1 MEMDATATYDR
12 VSLIK
17 AIAKYSKSNDRIA
30 IWQLVNT
37 FIPYAAL
44 VALMIVMVRQNIPYW
59 MTLIV
64 GVIAGLF
71 LIRIFIFF
79 HDACHGSFF
88 STRKANAIIGTITGI
103 LTFTPYFNWRHS
115 HAIHHSTAG
124 NLDKRGTGD
133 VWTMTVDEYKA
144 ATKLHRFL
152 YRFIR
157 HPLVMFGLGP
167 LIMFVIVHRFAEK
180 HATKRDRQSVV
191 ITNLAILAILILS
204 HFTIG
209 IGTYIKVQLPI
220 IYFSGILGLWL
231 FYVQHQYEKVYWVH
245 DDEWNRIR
253 AAMEGASYYKLPKVM
268 QWFSG
273 SIGFH
278 HIHHLKAGIPNYNL
292 QKCYDAIPEL
302 QKVVPITLRTSVR
315 SLWMHLIDE
324 STGRMVSF
332 REATKS

>member
-17 AIAKYSKSNDRIA
+17 AIAKYSKSNNRIA

-144 ATKLHRFL
+144 ATKLQRFL

-157 HPLVMFGLGP
+157 HPLIMFGLGP

-180 HATKRDRQSVV
+180 HAAKRDRQSVV

-220 IYFSGILGLWL
+220 TYFSGILGLWL
-231 FYVQHQYEKVYWVH
+231 FYVQHQFEKVYWVH

>member
-88 STRKANAIIGTITGI
+88 STRKANTIIGTITGI

-144 ATKLHRFL
+144 ATKLQRFL

-157 HPLVMFGLGP
+157 HPLIMFGLGP

-180 HATKRDRQSVV
+180 HAAKRDRQSVV

-220 IYFSGILGLWL
+220 TYFSGILGLWL

-332 REATKS
+332 REVAQ

>member
-1 MEMDATATYDR
+1 MEMDATVTYDR

-17 AIAKYSKSNDRIA
+17 ASAKYSKSNDRIA

-157 HPLVMFGLGP
+157 HPLIMFGLGP

-180 HATKRDRQSVV
+180 HAAKRDRQSVV

-220 IYFSGILGLWL
+220 TYFSGILGLWL

-332 REATKS
+332 LEATKS

>member
-17 AIAKYSKSNDRIA
+17 AIAKYSKSNNRIA

-88 STRKANAIIGTITGI
+88 STRKANTIIGTITGI

-144 ATKLHRFL
+144 ATKLQRFL

-157 HPLVMFGLGP
+157 HPLIMFGLGP
-167 LIMFVIVHRFAEK
+167 LIMFLIVHRFAEK
-180 HATKRDRQSVV
+180 HAAKRDRQSVV

-220 IYFSGILGLWL
+220 TYFSGILGLWL

-332 REATKS
+332 REAAQ

>member
-12 VSLIK
+12 ASLIK
-17 AIAKYSKSNDRIA
+17 AIAKYGKSNDRIA
-30 IWQLVNT
+30 LWQLVNT

-59 MTLIV
+59 LTLIV

-88 STRKANAIIGTITGI
+88 STRKANTIIGTITGI

-133 VWTMTVDEYKA
+133 VWTMTVEEFKA
-144 ATKLHRFL
+144 ANKFQRFI

-167 LIMFVIVHRFAEK
+167 LIMFLIVHRFAEK
-180 HATKRDRQSVV
+180 YSTKRDRQSVV

-204 HFTIG
+204 YFTIG

-220 IYFSGILGLWL
+220 TYFSGILGLWL
-231 FYVQHQYEKVYWVH
+231 FYVQHQYEDVYWVH
-245 DDEWNRIR
+245 DDEWDRIR
-253 AAMEGASYYKLPKVM
+253 AAIEGASYYKLPKVL

-278 HIHHLKAGIPNYNL
+278 HIHHLRAGIPNYNL
-292 QKCYDAIPEL
+292 QKCYDAIPEV
-302 QKVVPITLRTSVR
+302 QKVVPITLRSSVR

-332 REATKS
+332 RDAMQ

>member
-1 MEMDATATYDR
+1 MNKDVAPVADR
-12 VSLIK
+12 SSLIK
-17 AIAKYSKSNDRIA
+17 ALTKYSKSNDRIA

-37 FIPYAAL
+37 MIPYAAL
-44 VALMIVMVRQNIPYW
+44 VALMITLVRNNVPYW
-59 MTLIV
+59 ITLLLSV
-64 GVIAGLF
+64 VAGLF

-88 STRKANAIIGTITGI
+88 SSRSANIIIGYITGI

-133 VWTMTVDEYKA
+133 VWTMTVEEYQEA
-144 ATKLHRFL
+144 DKLQRFL

-157 HPLVMFGLGP
+157 HPLVMFGFGP
-167 LIMFVIVHRFAEK
+167 AVMFLVVHRFAEK
-180 HATKRDRQSVV
+180 TATKRDKQSVV
-191 ITNLAILAILILS
+191 IANLAIGAILIIA

-209 IGTYIKVQLPI
+209 LGTYFMVQLPI
-220 IYFSGILGLWL
+220 IYFAGMMGLWL
-231 FYVQHQYEKVYWVH
+231 FYVQHQFETVYWVR
-245 DDEWNRIR
+245 DNEWDRVR
-253 AAMEGASYYKLPKVM
+253 AAFEGASYYKLPKVL

-278 HIHHLKAGIPNYNL
+278 HIHHLRAGIPNYNL
-292 QKCYDAIPEL
+292 ERCYNAVPAV
-302 QKVVPITLRTSVR
+302 QKVTPITIRTSIQ

-324 STGRMVSF
+324 PAGRMVSF
-332 REATKS
+332 KTAMKS